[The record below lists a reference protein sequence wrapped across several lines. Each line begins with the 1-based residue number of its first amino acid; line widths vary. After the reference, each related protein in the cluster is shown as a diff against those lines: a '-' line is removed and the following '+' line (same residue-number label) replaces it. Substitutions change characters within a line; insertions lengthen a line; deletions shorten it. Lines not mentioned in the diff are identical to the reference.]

1 MASAIMSVL
10 FALSLTR
17 TTEQI
22 TGSCDFE
29 EDYSKCGYIQ
39 DGRDDFDWI
48 QMKSGTPRAE
58 YAGLPEGAFMFVTS
72 EARTGG
78 KAARLI
84 TPSLRENDTHCI
96 DFDYAL
102 WPDRRGRF
110 GPGVLAVFAL
120 VDRKLLGGPVWRTAT
135 GPAHGWAKAEIA
147 VSTFWPRGYQLIFE
161 AAVEGAGEGYIAI
174 KNVQVLS
181 YPCNKSP
188 HFLRLGNVE
197 VNAGQ
202 NASFQC
208 IATGRNIPG
217 SKLTLQRSNGD
228 IIPVTSTKIM
238 SRRRFAASFGLVS
251 TRKADAD
258 VYRCL
263 TRSSSGAGVSNF
275 AKLIVRESPV
285 PVAPPQLLGVGATY
299 LWIALNANSIVGD
312 GPIVLKEVEYRM
324 PAGSW
329 AEIHPV
335 DTATYKLWQL
345 DPDSEYEVCVRL
357 SRPGEGGLG
366 QAGPMLLAR
375 TKCAEPTRAPALL
388 EVFNVQPRQMSIEW
402 EPLAYNITRCFS
414 HNITVYYRY
423 KQSGSHDHKP
433 VEVSLNEAWSRDGEE
448 TPSHTLRDLPP
459 FTNVTVYLL
468 LSNTVGQRQSDEV
481 VAQTDEDVPGPVP
494 LHSLTAQTW
503 EDKMQLQWSEPHHCN
518 GLITL
523 YEVSYQGQRS
533 FDENF
538 DVAGDSGTVYKR
550 GSERQHVF
558 VGLHPGTLYAFT
570 LGARTSRGIGPRVT
584 VHFSTNISAPSMP
597 RYDAERPLEETATTL
612 TVLLKPAAARGAP
625 IRAYQLVVV
634 ELPQDARHR
643 RSPEP
648 PVCFSNR
655 TSFDSS
661 QGADKPKHYIAAE
674 LPPSMLSS
682 PRSFIIGDNETY
694 GGFWNAPLDP
704 RKSYAV
710 YVQAVSSAGG
720 ETKIDCVRVATKGIV
735 ESTLSPEPADPQS
748 RAEHTPRVVGIVA
761 GTLLLVV
768 ILLALAL
775 FLKRRKLA
783 KKRNDASAGG
793 RQEMALMGNA
803 VNKRYAD
810 HSSILPEEPFSF
822 LNPHNASSLSHTPP
836 QATDNQTNHK
846 KSVADEG
853 IPCTNEVSTLLTAC
867 TQQLPM
873 PARTPYPLSHGLVR
887 EQRGVDSPYH
897 TGQLHPAVRVAD
909 LLQHIDQMKNGE
921 GYGFKEEYES
931 FFEGQLA
938 SWSVAKREE
947 NRSKN
952 RYGNIIA
959 YDHSRAVLET
969 VNGDLN
975 SDYINASYMDG
986 YHRSKQYIAT
996 QGPLPETI
1004 CDFWRMVWQEQ
1015 TASIIM
1021 VTNLVEVG
1029 RVKCCRYWPDD
1040 REVYG
1045 PIKVTLVE
1053 TEMLAEYIIRTFN
1066 LERVGSQEVREVRQ
1080 FHFTSWPD
1088 HGVPYHATGLL
1099 AFVRRV
1105 KTSNPFGAGPMV
1117 VHCSAG
1123 AGRTGCFI
1131 VIDIMLDMAE
1141 KEGVVDIYNGVQELR
1156 SRRVNMVQTEVRQ
1169 PSCRC
1174 FSMRRLLIN
1183 RQHSGQGIP
1192 LIDMKL

>member
-1 MASAIMSVL
+1 MKTSQTQFI
-10 FALSLTR
+10 LSHFHLAFNL
-17 TTEQI
+17 
-22 TGSCDFE
+22 SCTCSFF
-29 EDYSKCGYIQ
+29 SFC
-39 DGRDDFDWI
+39 
-48 QMKSGTPRAE
+48 SG
-58 YAGLPEGAFMFVTS
+58 LGAFMFVTS
-72 EARTGG
+72 DARTGG
-78 KAARLI
+78 KAARLN
-84 TPSLRENDTHCI
+84 TPILRENDTHCI
-96 DFDYAL
+96 DFDYTL
-102 WPDRRGRF
+102 WSDRRGRL
-110 GPGVLAVFAL
+110 GPGVLAIFAL
-120 VDRKLLGGPVWRTAT
+120 VDRQLLGGPVWRTT
-135 GPAHGWAKAEIA
+135 IGPTHGWAKAEIA
-147 VSTFWPRGYQLIFE
+147 VSTFWPSGYQIIFE

-174 KNVQVLS
+174 KNIQVLS
-181 YPCNKSP
+181 YPCTKSP

-217 SKLTLQRSNGD
+217 SKLTLNGD
-228 IIPVTSTKIM
+228 IIPVESITIM
-238 SRRRFAASFGLVS
+238 SRRRFAASFKLVA
-251 TRKADAD
+251 TRKADVD
-258 VYRCL
+258 GYRCV

-299 LWIALNANSIVGD
+299 LWISLNANSIVGE

-345 DPDSEYEVCVRL
+345 DPDSEYEIRVRL
-357 SRPGEGGLG
+357 TRPGEGGLG
-366 QAGPMLLAR
+366 QPGPMLLAR
-375 TKCAEPTRAPALL
+375 TKCAEPTRGPSFL
-388 EVFNVQPRQMSIEW
+388 EVFNVQPRQISIEW
-402 EPLAYNITRCFS
+402 EPPAYNITRCFS
-414 HNITVYYRY
+414 HNITIYYRY
-423 KQSGSHDHKP
+423 KQSGNHNH
-433 VEVSLNEAWSRDGEE
+433 EVSEEEAWHYGEE
-448 TPSHTLRDLPP
+448 TPVHTLRDLPP

-494 LHSLTAQTW
+494 LHSLKAQTW

-550 GSERQHVF
+550 GSERQHEF

-597 RYDAERPLEETATTL
+597 NYDVEHPLEETDTTL

-648 PVCFSNR
+648 PACFSNPK
-655 TSFDSS
+655 SFDSS
-661 QGADKPKHYIAAE
+661 QGDDKPRHYIAAE

-704 RKSYAV
+704 QKSYAV
-710 YVQAVSSAGG
+710 YVQAMSSAGG
-720 ETKIDCVRVATKGIV
+720 VRFA
-735 ESTLSPEPADPQS
+735 ESTLSTEPADPQS
-748 RAEHTPRVVGIVA
+748 RAKHTPRVVGIVA

-775 FLKRRKLA
+775 FLKRRYLLFSLHRLTA
-783 KKRNDASAGG
+783 F
-793 RQEMALMGNA
+793 
-803 VNKRYAD
+803 
-810 HSSILPEEPFSF
+810 SSP
-822 LNPHNASSLSHTPP
+822 SSY
-836 QATDNQTNHK
+836 
-846 KSVADEG
+846 ADEG
-853 IPCTNEVSTLLTAC
+853 ISCPNEVSSLLTAC
-867 TQQLPM
+867 PQQLPM
-873 PARTPYPLSHGLVR
+873 PARKPYTLSHGLVR
-887 EQRGVDSPYH
+887 EPRGVDSPYH

-969 VNGDLN
+969 VNGDPN
-975 SDYINASYMDG
+975 SDYINAS
-986 YHRSKQYIAT
+986 
-996 QGPLPETI
+996 PLPETI

-1066 LERVGSQEVREVRQ
+1066 LERVRMVQEAREVRQ

-1169 PSCRC
+1169 SSCPS
-1174 FSMRRLLIN
+1174 FAMHTLLIIIGSSQMIVEDEEDEVEGQEYEDDEGEKEN
-1183 RQHSGQGIP
+1183 RSSRGRGCTLQIQHAWVRVWAQFAAHDHGQPVP
-1192 LIDMKL
+1192 LLSPDWALDVSDLVRGRLTVEDPKVVELRDGHILVGRAKSLFCFAQFIA